1 MNTTIDKNYQHLS
14 KIFLDLLLKNKD
26 FKPIFQVFAPDIY
39 ADIESASTNPNC
51 SCRAKIEQYVLTNR
65 ETSTEFLNK
74 FLTDFNVEV
83 DLKAIEAQYGFE
95 LYSGRVE
102 RVKIS
107 DWGQFTKDIQAKR
120 AAFRSFSLLRV
131 DDENVDVFFI

>member
-51 SCRAKIEQYVLTNR
+51 SCRGKIEQHVLKDR
-65 ETSTEFLNK
+65 VASTEFLNK

-83 DLKAIEAQYGFE
+83 DLKMIEALHGFE
-95 LYSGRVE
+95 LYSGKVE

-107 DWGQFTKDIQAKR
+107 EWSQFTKDIQSKR

-131 DDENVDVFFI
+131 DDEYMDVFFI